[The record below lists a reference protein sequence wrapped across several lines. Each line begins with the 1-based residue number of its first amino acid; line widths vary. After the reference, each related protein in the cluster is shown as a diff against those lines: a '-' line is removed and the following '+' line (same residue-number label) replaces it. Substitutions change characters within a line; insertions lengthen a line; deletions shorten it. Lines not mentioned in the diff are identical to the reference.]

1 MTYTIQ
7 HIADILGLKGD
18 FPDQPVSE
26 LLFDSR
32 KLRHPETSLFFAL
45 KGGRRHGQLFVPE
58 LYRLGLRF
66 FVVDDDVVESNY
78 PGAFFLKVND
88 SLQAL
93 QQLAA
98 WHRHQFSYPVV
109 GITGS
114 NGKTIVKE
122 WLYQALHRHMRVT
135 RSPRSY
141 NSQIGVPLSI
151 WQMDASHELAIIE
164 AGISAPG
171 EMARLEEMIRPDI
184 GVLTNIGE
192 AHDEGFDSQEQKIR
206 EKLKLFDRC
215 PLLIGRHQDLAS
227 YRNSLEPGRTI
238 ITWGWKNEGDW
249 TVKKLEKHRLGTRIW
264 LCPGSGEYEWEIPFS
279 DDASIENAITCFIAL
294 QQLGLPVEEISES
307 MRHLQQVDMR
317 LQLVQGINHCHIIN
331 DSYSADLNSLRIA
344 LDFMQ
349 QRAGEGRKT
358 VILSD
363 LQQSSHKPEE
373 LYPEII
379 DLLWRYGVHRFMGI
393 GPQVE
398 GSLAQRAAQSTDP
411 EIMLFPTTAI
421 FLQQMKS
428 HWFRDETV
436 LVKGSR
442 LFAFEQIVGQLE
454 LKAHQTVLEINLN
467 AVAQN
472 VKAYQQLLRPGTKIM
487 AMVKAFAYGSGA
499 EVAGLLQYHKVDYFG
514 VAYADEG
521 VELRVA
527 GIHLPVMVMNPE
539 WAAFDQLVENNLQ
552 PVLFSMQMLDAF
564 EAYLEKSGKLKYPVH
579 LEVETGMHRLG
590 FAEKEWPELARR
602 MAESPY
608 CQVESVFSHLAASED
623 RGEDAYTRHQ
633 FDRFMEAVKM
643 IGDALPYPFLR
654 HLSNTAAIS
663 RWPDLQ
669 LDMVRLGIG
678 MYGID
683 SSGQLQDR
691 LLPAATLRS
700 SVAQIKELK
709 AGDTVGYNRR
719 GRLNRDTRIAT
730 VRIGYADGF
739 PRNLGWGQGE
749 MWIRGHRAPV
759 LGSVCMDMTMLDVGH
774 IPDLKEG
781 DDVIV
786 FGKELSLQEMAEKA
800 GTIPYEIMTGISH
813 RVKRVYFEE

>member
-1 MTYTIQ
+1 MTYTVQ
-7 HIADILGLKGD
+7 HIARILGLKGD
-18 FPDQPVSE
+18 FPDQPVTE

-32 KLRHPETSLFFAL
+32 KLRHPDTSLFFAL
-45 KGGRRHGQLFVPE
+45 KAERRNGHFYIPE
-58 LYRLGLRF
+58 LYRLGMRC
-66 FVVDDDVVESNY
+66 FVVSDDVAENNY
-78 PGAFFLKVND
+78 PDAVFLKVED
-88 SLQAL
+88 TLRAL

-98 WHRHQFSYPVV
+98 WHRSQFNYPVL

-122 WLYQALHRHMRVT
+122 WLYQCLHRHMRIT
-135 RSPRSY
+135 RSPKSY
-141 NSQIGVPLSI
+141 NSQIGVALSL
-151 WQMDASHELAIIE
+151 WQMDESHELALIE

-184 GVLTNIGE
+184 GILTNIGE
-192 AHDEGFDSQEQKIR
+192 AHDEGFESKEQKIQ
-206 EKLKLFDRC
+206 EKLKLFDCC
-215 PLLIGRHQDLAS
+215 PILIGRHQDLAP
-227 YRNSLEPGRTI
+227 YRTQLETGRQI
-238 ITWGWKNEGDW
+238 ITWGWQGEGDW
-249 TVKKLEKHRLGTRIW
+249 TVKKLEKHMQGTRIH

-294 QQLGLPVEEISES
+294 QQLGVAFEEIRES
-307 MRHLQQVDMR
+307 MLQLQQVDMR

-373 LYPEII
+373 LYPQIVE
-379 DLLWRYGVHRFMGI
+379 LLRRYGVNRFIGI

-398 GSLAQRAAQSTDP
+398 ASLSKEATATTGP
-411 EIMLFPTTAI
+411 EIMLFSATSD

-454 LKAHQTVLEINLN
+454 LKAHQTVLEINLS

-472 VKAYQQLLRPGTKIM
+472 VKAYQQLLRPGTKVM

-499 EVAGLLQYHKVDYFG
+499 EVAGLLQYHKVDYLG

-521 VELRVA
+521 VELRRA

-564 EAYLEKSGKLKYPVH
+564 EAYLEKSGRLKYPVH

-623 RGEDAYTRHQ
+623 SSEDDYTRQQ
-633 FDRFMEAVKM
+633 FEKFLEAAKM
-643 IGDALPYPFLR
+643 IGDALPYPILR

-700 SVAQIKELK
+700 SVAQIRELK

-719 GRLNRDTRIAT
+719 GRLDRNTWIAT

-739 PRNLGWGQGE
+739 PRNLGWGKGD

-759 LGSVCMDMTMLDVGH
+759 VGSVCMDMTMLDVGH

-786 FGKELSLQEMAEKA
+786 FGKELSLQEMAQKA
-800 GTIPYEIMTGISH
+800 DTIPYEIMTGISQ